1 MAGPGSSVSNT
12 DDLLVGVEPDKR
24 LVWAEVR
31 QAILTQA
38 RVIHALMMRETL
50 SRYGEHKMGFL
61 WALIEPVLFVTLFV
75 GMMSAMRSDSPGG
88 MPLIPFMIA
97 GIVPFTMFRNTMS
110 EMRAAIGQNRSLLGF
125 PQVSTFDVIIA
136 RGLLEGAVLLFVFV
150 LMLAVAYLIG
160 YEFRVENP
168 LGVLGACVAL
178 WGLGCGMGF
187 ILACVTPI
195 VPSVGQVAGLLLG
208 RPLMVTSGLFFT
220 AESVPEPFRSW
231 LLYNPIMHLLEL
243 LRSYFFYEFES
254 SHGSWFYAGSWALG
268 LLVFGLLL
276 HQALRRRAIVGL

>member
-1 MAGPGSSVSNT
+1 MVSQESSISSQ
-12 DDLLVGVEPDKR
+12 DDLPTPVEPAPLLD
-24 LVWAEVR
+24 WSEIR
-31 QAILTQA
+31 QAITTQA

-75 GMMSAMRSDSPGG
+75 AMMSAMRSDSPGG

-97 GIVPFTMFRNTMS
+97 GIVPFTMFRNPMS
-110 EMRAAIGQNRSLLGF
+110 EMKGAIGQNRSLLGF

-150 LMLAVAYLIG
+150 LMLAMAQLIG

-168 LGVLGACVAL
+168 LGVLATCVAL
-178 WGLGCGMGF
+178 WIMGCGMGF
-187 ILACVTPI
+187 ILACTTPI
-195 VPSVGQVAGLLLG
+195 IPSVGQVTGLLLG

-220 AESVPEPFRSW
+220 AESVPEPFRTW

-254 SHGSWFYAGSWALG
+254 SHGSWIYAGSWVVG
-268 LLVFGLLL
+268 SLVFGLLL